1 MTRRSFL
8 IGGAA
13 SVAVASRLDGHS
25 GTDDSCG
32 NLGPGPGEVEGK
44 NASKAVSDPSEV
56 FIAKGGTPGENMK
69 KMISAMGG
77 IGTLVA
83 RDDIVIL
90 KPNGQWWNQGMTNTD
105 SIGAFIEEVLRG
117 GNFVGDILICENHH
131 FLPDD
136 SRGWTTDRPNGRW
149 NLNQLVSHF
158 RSRGQLRV
166 AKVHWRDAGPNP
178 HPQQGDAG
186 NGLRVRDGA
195 WEGNGYAWDE
205 SLQYVSPQGRKCM
218 MTYPVFDSPC
228 SKARI
233 DLKSGAY
240 DRVTG
245 KPLRL
250 RFINFSGINHHG
262 SYSGVTASIKNLMGV
277 VDMTCG
283 YPGIEP
289 KGYWCTHYIG
299 AESSLYKVGETSR
312 EVLYRI
318 GISAPSVHRPITTL
332 GSFDFRY
339 TGGALGYWIGHVRR
353 PDMNF
358 IAAEWVGWGGRTDPS
373 KSARPRALLAS
384 KDPVALD
391 YIAARDILLES
402 TRLQTNDSY
411 FIRLNNPDLEPF
423 RGFLE
428 ECRKECGGNIRQEHI
443 DIRRI

>member
-8 IGGAA
+8 IGGTAA
-13 SVAVASRLDGHS
+13 VTVITQLDGH
-25 GTDDSCG
+25 CG
-32 NLGPGPGEVEGK
+32 EDASPGKKDPGLGGLKGKKAPTATPGH
-44 NASKAVSDPSEV
+44 SEV
-56 FIAKGGTPGENMK
+56 FIAKGGTPEENMR

-77 IGTLVA
+77 IRTLVA
-83 RDDIVIL
+83 QDDIVII

-105 SIGAFIEEVLRG
+105 SIGTFIEEVLRS
-117 GNFVGDILICENHH
+117 GNFIGDILVCENHH

-158 RSRGQLRV
+158 RSRGYLRV

-178 HPQQGDAG
+178 RPQQGNAG
-186 NGLRVRDGA
+186 GGVRVRDGA
-195 WEGNGYAWDE
+195 RQGNGYVWDE
-205 SLQYVSPQGRKCM
+205 SLHYVSPQGRKCM

-228 SKARI
+228 SNARI
-233 DLKSGAY
+233 DLKSGAF

-245 KPLRL
+245 KPLRI

-299 AESSLYKVGETSR
+299 AESSLYKVAERSR
-312 EVLYRI
+312 EVLYRV
-318 GISAPSVHRPITTL
+318 GVSAPSVHRPITTL
-332 GSFDFRY
+332 GRFDFRY
-339 TGGALGYWIGHVRR
+339 TGGALGYWIGQVRR

-358 IAAEWVGWGGRTDPS
+358 IAAEWVGWGGRTDSS
-373 KSARPRALLAS
+373 KSARPKALLAS
-384 KDPVALD
+384 MDPVALD

-402 TRLQTNDSY
+402 TQQQTKDSY

-443 DIRRI
+443 DIRQI